1 MLYFQEICRQQ
12 WQSLPYSAEV
22 TKCRLFRYSKDTRA
36 LFSDVWP
43 PTVGLNCSGGCSI
56 LHKGIWNNA
65 AHSRKSLIYILAID
79 SAQEREGRCSCTSYR
94 LCSLCLFPFL
104 LPAPAFPKTLLST
117 ELQVRKSAH
126 RFLLKSYGR
135 EMIVIFSLD
144 LETTEWTDNMNL
156 KAVKSHKSWEKCSA
170 QLV

>member
-1 MLYFQEICRQQ
+1 M
-12 WQSLPYSAEV
+12 
-22 TKCRLFRYSKDTRA
+22 
-36 LFSDVWP
+36 
-43 PTVGLNCSGGCSI
+43 
-56 LHKGIWNNA
+56 
-65 AHSRKSLIYILAID
+65 YILQALQPLPVSIP
-79 SAQEREGRCSCTSYR
+79 AACSR
-94 LCSLCLFPFL
+94 VPQD
-104 LPAPAFPKTLLST
+104 ST

-144 LETTEWTDNMNL
+144 LETTERTHMNL

>member
-1 MLYFQEICRQQ
+1 MGVDVHLTGFAT
-12 WQSLPYSAEV
+12 SA
-22 TKCRLFRYSKDTRA
+22 CF
-36 LFSDVWP
+36 
-43 PTVGLNCSGGCSI
+43 
-56 LHKGIWNNA
+56 
-65 AHSRKSLIYILAID
+65 HS
-79 SAQEREGRCSCTSYR
+79 CC
-94 LCSLCLFPFL
+94 L
-104 LPAPAFPKTLLST
+104 LPRSPRLST

-144 LETTEWTDNMNL
+144 LETTEWTDMNL